1 MGSPRMTLQT
11 QMVLRALL
19 QDPTR
24 DCYGLEVATEV
35 GLPAGTVYPIL
46 ARLEK
51 AGWVRSAWE
60 DPGLHTAEG
69 RPRRR
74 FYRIDPGGAEEAR
87 DALARAYRPAS
98 RLARLQLRP
107 QPEQRFLLP

>member
-11 QMVLRALL
+11 QLVLRTLI

-24 DCYGLEVATEV
+24 DCYGLEVAAEV

-46 ARLEK
+46 ARLEE
-51 AGWVRSAWE
+51 AGWVSSIWE
-60 DPGLHTAEG
+60 EPGVHVTEG

-74 FYRIDPGGAEEAR
+74 FYRIDPAGAQAAR
-87 DALARAYRPAS
+87 EALARAYRPAKGVA
-98 RLARLQLRP
+98 RARLQ
-107 QPEQRFLLP
+107 PEPRLQS